1 MALTFENAEL
11 VEARRV
17 NRLLAASPRMTLRTP
32 WDVAVINGVIS
43 LSQALPAANF
53 KRAGIKAE
61 DRRVEADGRDVAVR
75 ILRPDGPCRGVYI
88 HIHGGAWV
96 LGNARMDDRLSVQ
109 MIQTCG
115 MAVVSVDYRLAMKNP
130 VHAVLDDCET
140 AALWVL
146 ANLRT
151 EFDTDRL
158 FLGGESA
165 GAHLAASTAIRMR
178 NRGVGMR
185 ELAGL
190 VLFYGCYDLA
200 GTPSLWAAG
209 PDTLILHGPTL
220 AKAMAELLADLSEDE
235 RRDPA
240 LSPLYADLRGLP
252 PALFFVGEKDPLL
265 DDTLMLAERWQAANG
280 NAELHRVPEA
290 PHGFNRLPTRMARKT
305 NAYVHGWLFGKIAV
319 AQQVSDLLDAH
330 PPEAGWPGERL
341 AG

>member
-1 MALTFENAEL
+1 MSLTFEAAEL
-11 VEARRV
+11 GEARRV

-32 WDVAVINGVIS
+32 WDVAVINSVLS

-53 KRAGIKAE
+53 KRIGITVQ

-75 ILRPDGPCRGVYI
+75 ILRPEGPCRGVYI
-88 HIHGGAWV
+88 QIHGGAWV
-96 LGNARMDDRLSVQ
+96 LGSARMDDRLNAQ
-109 MIQTCG
+109 MVETAG
-115 MAVVSVDYRLAMKNP
+115 VAVVSVDYRLALKNP

-146 ANLRT
+146 ANLRS
-151 EFDTDRL
+151 EFGADRM

-165 GAHLAASTAIRMR
+165 GAHLAASTAIRLR
-178 NRGVGMR
+178 NRGLAAR

-220 AKAMAELLADLSEDE
+220 AKAMADLLADLTEDE

-252 PALFFVGEKDPLL
+252 PALFFVGDKGPLL
-265 DDTLMLAERWQAANG
+265 DDTMGLAERWQSANG
-280 NAELHRVPEA
+280 NAELHRVPDA

-305 NAYVHGWLFGKIAV
+305 NAYVHGWLFGKLAV
-319 AQQVSDLLDAH
+319 AQQVSALLDRH
-330 PPEAGWPGERL
+330 PADPIWPGARL